1 MKAACFG
8 LVFALCASGVCR
20 LAVEARGGDSA
31 DPAGPVRTQVIEMQ
45 AGWNAVFLEV
55 HPLDGDPA
63 AVFGSLP
70 VDIVASFFERSTAAQ
85 FVVNPDADLYR
96 RAGWGVWYAAGR
108 PDAFLKT
115 LHGVHG
121 QQAYLIRARSAFTW
135 RITGLVTAPEVQW
148 QADAFNLVGFSV
160 DSQAAPTFAQFF
172 AGSMAHRHN
181 RLYRLT
187 GGIWR
192 RVLDPDAEAMRSGE
206 AFWIYCVGASRY
218 QGPLEVKTTIR
229 RGVVLGSV
237 ADTVILRNRCDHPV
251 TPTVAHVVAGLNP
264 VPLSLVVQA
273 YGDNFGQWRSVAVPQ
288 TEASWTQALP
298 PLEAGQ
304 AIQVPLEA
312 ERQAMQAAV
321 HRSLLRITTDLGTE
335 VWVPVFAIREDLEE
349 K

>member
-1 MKAACFG
+1 MA
-8 LVFALCASGVCR
+8 VCASVAGR
-20 LAVEARGGDSA
+20 LVVEARGGDST
-31 DPAGPVRTQVIEMQ
+31 DQTGPTRTQVIAMQ

-55 HPLDGDPA
+55 HPLDGDPTT
-63 AVFGSLP
+63 VFGSLP
-70 VDIVASFFERSTAAQ
+70 VDIVASYFERSTVAQ

-96 RAGWGVWYAAGR
+96 RAGWGVWYAAER
-108 PDAFLKT
+108 PDAFLRT

-121 QQAYLIRARSAFTW
+121 EQAYLIHARSAFTW
-135 RITGLVTAPEVQW
+135 RVTGLVTAPEVQW

-160 DSQAAPTFAQFF
+160 DAQAAPTFAQFF
-172 AGSMAHRHN
+172 AGSNAHSHN

-187 GGIWR
+187 DGIWR

-206 AFWIYCVGASRY
+206 AFWIYCAGASRY
-218 QGPLEVKTTIR
+218 QGPLEVKTTTR
-229 RGVVLGSV
+229 RGVVLGSA
-237 ADTVILRNRCDHPV
+237 ADTVILRNRCNHPV

-273 YGDNFGQWRSVAVPQ
+273 YGDDFGQWRSVAVPQ
-288 TEASWTQALP
+288 TEASWVQALP

-312 ERQAMQAAV
+312 RRQAMQAAV

-335 VWVPVFAIREDLEE
+335 VWVPVLAIREDLEG